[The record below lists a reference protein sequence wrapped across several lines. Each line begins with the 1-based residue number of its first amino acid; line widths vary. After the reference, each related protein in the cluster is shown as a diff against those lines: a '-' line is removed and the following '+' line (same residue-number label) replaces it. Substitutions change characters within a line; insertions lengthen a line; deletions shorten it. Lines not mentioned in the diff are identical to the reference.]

1 MRPQEFRFIRY
12 TATEMLAHLPI
23 PQMMFKIIMEITLGN
38 YPRIIPDHNHKAASL
53 RGKAAASQF
62 PRAEGIDHEQF
73 GCYRL

>member
-1 MRPQEFRFIRY
+1 MKTLQI
-12 TATEMLAHLPI
+12 ATLS
-23 PQMMFKIIMEITLGN
+23 Q
-38 YPRIIPDHNHKAASL
+38 IIPDHNHKAASL